1 MYAMRTKEWYGWHFP
16 EMTKLVV
23 DNHQYC
29 SVIIAM
35 GMRSNAPNVD
45 LSAILDEDT
54 EIELK
59 NKAKMSMGS
68 EITESDLKNITS
80 LATQVFGHWD
90 SFGTPKFINF

>member
-1 MYAMRTKEWYGWHFP
+1 MLDELDKEVNLYAMRTKEWYGWHFP

-23 DNHQYC
+23 DNQAYC
-29 SVIIAM
+29 SVIMAM
-35 GMRSNAPNVD
+35 GMRSSAPDVD
-45 LSAILDEDT
+45 LSAFLDEDT

-80 LATQVFGHWD
+80 LAMQVFAQ
-90 SFGTPKFINF
+90 